1 MPRKRAGRGNHANTP
16 RESPSPTDS
25 AGIVDSDMFA
35 SEEEKDQEIVRL
47 QKREKEHE
55 IVIAHLKDENTFLRA
70 QPRSTGMT
78 ATGLSN
84 RRFARPSVAH
94 DEDLKAARAEIEAL
108 NVKIEQLQTQATRK
122 RARDDDDGVG
132 EGEVGGV
139 GASTAATDASSSAS
153 AVSFGGAV
161 AVAEQADAPPAA
173 AAVQEGAAMTETA
186 AAAAPSAHALREAA
200 VRRVVPYIETVDAAD
215 FQHETRG
222 TREVITRGV
231 LKLECVIR
239 KMRQLCDDDEWRAM
253 DGPAMDN
260 LSHRLRR
267 SNFADDVKKLF
278 AGVTR
283 RKWLDTKVASYSGKK
298 VFGPHIHGLGLQQGS
313 NL

>member
-1 MPRKRAGRGNHANTP
+1 
-16 RESPSPTDS
+16 
-25 AGIVDSDMFA
+25 
-35 SEEEKDQEIVRL
+35 
-47 QKREKEHE
+47 
-55 IVIAHLKDENTFLRA
+55 
-70 QPRSTGMT
+70 MT
-78 ATGLSN
+78 A
-84 RRFARPSVAH
+84 V
-94 DEDLKAARAEIEAL
+94 
-108 NVKIEQLQTQATRK
+108 
-122 RARDDDDGVG
+122 
-132 EGEVGGV
+132 
-139 GASTAATDASSSAS
+139 
-153 AVSFGGAV
+153 
-161 AVAEQADAPPAA
+161 
-173 AAVQEGAAMTETA
+173 VQEGVAMEETA
-186 AAAAPSAHALREAA
+186 AVAAPSAHVLREAA
-200 VRRVVPYIETVDAAD
+200 VRRVVPYIEAVDTDD

-222 TREVITRGV
+222 TRKVITRGV